1 MSYVYGRMP
10 KRCDPLRKGGQM
22 KKTMMGNFA
31 ASWGAQLSRV
41 QVIAAYPITPQTL
54 IVEKLSEIV
63 ADGELDAEFIKV
75 ESEHS
80 AMAACIGASA
90 TGARA
95 YTATSAQGL
104 ALMHEM
110 LHWAGLARMPIV
122 MTNVNRAMAPGWSI
136 WADQND
142 SLSQRD
148 TGWMQIYASS
158 AQEILDSTIIGYKV
172 SEQVL
177 LPTLISFDAFFLSH
191 TVEVVD
197 MPEIELVDKYLPP
210 FKPDYKLDVNDPRS
224 FGALTDEQYYYE
236 FRYKMQES
244 MNEAVDIIKDA
255 GKEYEKLTGRAYSL
269 IHPYRCEDADMILV
283 TSGTIAETT
292 NVAVDELRAE
302 GKKVGNLR
310 IRVIR
315 PYPKKEILEV
325 VKGVKKLAVIDRNIS
340 PGYSGIFSQEL
351 KSALYNEVDIPTRSY
366 IAGLGGRD
374 VKIEDIKDM
383 ANDALKNDTPNDL
396 IWKGVKL

>member
-1 MSYVYGRMP
+1 MI
-10 KRCDPLRKGGQM
+10 
-22 KKTMMGNFA
+22 GNYA
-31 ASWGAQLSRV
+31 ASWGAQLARV

-54 IVEKLSEIV
+54 IVEKLSDIV
-63 ADGELDAEFIKV
+63 ADGELDAKFIKV

-110 LHWAGLARMPIV
+110 LHWAALARLPIV

-158 AQEILDSTIIGYKV
+158 AQEILDSTLIGYKV
-172 SEQVL
+172 SEKVL

-191 TVEVVD
+191 TMEVVD
-197 MPEIELVDKYLPP
+197 MPEIELIDKYLPP
-210 FKPDYKLDVNDPRS
+210 YKPEYKMDVNDPRS

-236 FRYKMQES
+236 FRYKMQKA
-244 MNEAVDIIKDA
+244 MDEAVDVIKEA
-255 GKEYEKLTGRAYSL
+255 GKEYEKITGRAYNL

-351 KSALYNEVDIPTRSY
+351 KSALYNEVDIPVRSY

-383 ANDALKNDTPNDL
+383 ANDALKNDAPNDL
-396 IWKGVKL
+396 IWKGVKI

>member
-1 MSYVYGRMP
+1 
-10 KRCDPLRKGGQM
+10 M
-22 KKTMMGNFA
+22 KKTMMGNYA

-54 IVEKLSEIV
+54 IVEKLSDIV
-63 ADGELDAEFIKV
+63 ADGDLDAKFIKV

-110 LHWAGLARMPIV
+110 LHWAGLARTPIV

-158 AQEILDSTIIGYKV
+158 AQDILDSTIISYKV
-172 SEQVL
+172 SEKVL

-191 TVEVVD
+191 TMEVVD
-197 MPEIELVDKYLPP
+197 MPEIELIDKYLPP

-236 FRYKMQES
+236 FRYKMQKA
-244 MNEAVDIIKDA
+244 MDEAVDIIKEA
-255 GKEYEKLTGRAYSL
+255 GKEYEKITGRAYDL

-315 PYPKKEILEV
+315 PYPKKEILEA
-325 VKGVKKLAVIDRNIS
+325 VKGMKKLAVIDRNIS

-351 KSALYNEVDIPTRSY
+351 KSALYNEVDIPVRSY

-383 ANDALKNDTPNDL
+383 ANDALKNDAPNDL
-396 IWKGVKL
+396 IWKGVKI

>member
-1 MSYVYGRMP
+1 
-10 KRCDPLRKGGQM
+10 M

-63 ADGELDAEFIKV
+63 ADGELDAKFIKV

-110 LHWAGLARMPIV
+110 LHWAGLARLPIV

-158 AQEILDSTIIGYKV
+158 AQDILDSTIIGYKV

-197 MPEIELVDKYLPP
+197 MPDIELVDKYLPP
-210 FKPDYKLDVNDPRS
+210 YNPEYKLDVKDPRS
-224 FGALTDEQYYYE
+224 FGALTAEEYYYE
-236 FRYKMQES
+236 FRYKMQEA
-244 MNEAVDIIKDA
+244 MDKAVDVIKEA
-255 GKEYEKLTGRAYSL
+255 GKEYEKLTGRAYKL
-269 IHPYRCEDADMILV
+269 VHPYRCEDADLILV

-292 NVAVDELRAE
+292 NVAVDELREE

-325 VKGVKKLAVIDRNIS
+325 IKGVKKLAVIDRNIS

-351 KSALYNEVDIPTRSY
+351 KSALYNEVNIPVRSY
-366 IAGLGGRD
+366 IAGLGGSD
-374 VKIEDIKDM
+374 VKIQDIKDM
-383 ANDALKNDTPNDL
+383 ANDALKNDSPNDL

>member
-1 MSYVYGRMP
+1 
-10 KRCDPLRKGGQM
+10 M

-31 ASWGAQLSRV
+31 ASWGAQLARV

-63 ADGELDAEFIKV
+63 ADGELDAKFIKV

-110 LHWAGLARMPIV
+110 LHWAGLARLPIV

-158 AQEILDSTIIGYKV
+158 AQDILDSTIIGYKV
-172 SEQVL
+172 SEKVL

-197 MPEIELVDKYLPP
+197 MPDIELVDKYLPP
-210 FKPDYKLDVNDPRS
+210 YNPEYKLDVNDPRS

-236 FRYKMQES
+236 FRYKMQEA
-244 MNEAVDIIKDA
+244 MDEAVDVIKQA
-255 GKEYEKLTGRAYSL
+255 GKEYEELTGRLYKL
-269 IHPYRCEDADMILV
+269 VHPYRCEDADLILV

-351 KSALYNEVDIPTRSY
+351 KSALYNEVDIPMRSY

-374 VKIEDIKDM
+374 VKVVDIKDM

>member
-1 MSYVYGRMP
+1 
-10 KRCDPLRKGGQM
+10 
-22 KKTMMGNFA
+22 
-31 ASWGAQLSRV
+31 LSRV

-63 ADGELDAEFIKV
+63 ADGELDAKFIKV

-110 LHWAGLARMPIV
+110 LHWAGLARLPIV

-158 AQEILDSTIIGYKV
+158 AQDILDSTIIGYKV

-197 MPEIELVDKYLPP
+197 MPDIELVDKYLPP
-210 FKPDYKLDVNDPRS
+210 YNPEYKLDVKDPRS
-224 FGALTDEQYYYE
+224 FGALTAEEYYYE
-236 FRYKMQES
+236 FRYKMQEA
-244 MNEAVDIIKDA
+244 MDKAVDVIKEA
-255 GKEYEKLTGRAYSL
+255 GKEYEKLTGRAYKL
-269 IHPYRCEDADMILV
+269 VHPYRCEDADLILV

-292 NVAVDELRAE
+292 NVAVDELREE

-325 VKGVKKLAVIDRNIS
+325 IKGVKKLAVIDRNIS

-351 KSALYNEVDIPTRSY
+351 KSALYNEVNIPVRSY

-374 VKIEDIKDM
+374 VKIQDIKDM
-383 ANDALKNDTPNDL
+383 ANDALKNDSPNDL

>member
-1 MSYVYGRMP
+1 
-10 KRCDPLRKGGQM
+10 M

-63 ADGELDAEFIKV
+63 ADGELDAKFIKV

-110 LHWAGLARMPIV
+110 LHWAGLARLPIV

-158 AQEILDSTIIGYKV
+158 AQDILDSTIIGYKV

-197 MPEIELVDKYLPP
+197 MPDIELVDKYLPP
-210 FKPDYKLDVNDPRS
+210 YNPEYKLDVKDPRS
-224 FGALTDEQYYYE
+224 FGALTAEEYYYE
-236 FRYKMQES
+236 FRYKMQEA
-244 MNEAVDIIKDA
+244 MDKAVDVIKEA
-255 GKEYEKLTGRAYSL
+255 GKEYEKLTGRAYKL
-269 IHPYRCEDADMILV
+269 VHPYRCEDADLILV

-325 VKGVKKLAVIDRNIS
+325 IKGVKKLAVIDRNIS

-351 KSALYNEVDIPTRSY
+351 KSALYNEVNIPVRSY

-374 VKIEDIKDM
+374 VKIQDIKDM
-383 ANDALKNDTPNDL
+383 ANDALKNDSPNDL

>member
-1 MSYVYGRMP
+1 
-10 KRCDPLRKGGQM
+10 M
-22 KKTMMGNFA
+22 KKTMMGNYA

-54 IVEKLSEIV
+54 IVEKLSDIV
-63 ADGELDAEFIKV
+63 ADGELKAKFIKV

-80 AMAACIGASA
+80 AMAACIGASS

-110 LHWAGLARMPIV
+110 LHWAGLARLPIV
-122 MTNVNRAMAPGWSI
+122 MANVNRAMAPGWSI

-148 TGWMQIYASS
+148 TGWMSIFSSS
-158 AQEILDSTIIGYKV
+158 AQDILDSTIISYKV
-172 SEQVL
+172 SEKVL

-197 MPEIELVDKYLPP
+197 MPEQELVDKFLPP
-210 FKPDYKLDVNDPRS
+210 YKPEYKMDVNDPRS

-236 FRYKMQES
+236 FRYKMQEA
-244 MNEAVDIIKDA
+244 MDQAIDVIKETCR
-255 GKEYEKLTGRAYSL
+255 EYEEITGRHYDL
-269 IHPYRCEDADMILV
+269 IHAYRCEDADMIMV

-292 NVAVDELRAE
+292 NVTVDTLREE
-302 GKKVGNLR
+302 GHKVGNLQ
-310 IRVIR
+310 IRYIR
-315 PYPKKEILEV
+315 PYPKKDILAAI
-325 VKGVKKLAVIDRNIS
+325 GGAKKLAVIDRNIS

-351 KSALYNEVDIPTRSY
+351 KSALYNEIDIPVRSY

-374 VKIEDIKDM
+374 VKIEDIKDI
-383 ANDALKNDTPNDL
+383 AYNALEHDEPNDL
-396 IWKGVKL
+396 IWKGVKK

>member
-1 MSYVYGRMP
+1 
-10 KRCDPLRKGGQM
+10 M

-31 ASWGAQLSRV
+31 ASWGAQLARV

-63 ADGELDAEFIKV
+63 ADGELDAKFIKV

-110 LHWAGLARMPIV
+110 LHWAGLARLPIV

-158 AQEILDSTIIGYKV
+158 AQDILDSTIIGYKV
-172 SEQVL
+172 SEKVL

-197 MPEIELVDKYLPP
+197 MPDIELVDKYLPP
-210 FKPDYKLDVNDPRS
+210 YNPEYKLDVNDPRS

-236 FRYKMQES
+236 FRYKMQEA
-244 MNEAVDIIKDA
+244 MDEAVDVIKQA
-255 GKEYEKLTGRAYSL
+255 GKEYEELTGRSYKL
-269 IHPYRCEDADMILV
+269 VHPYRCEDADLILV

-351 KSALYNEVDIPTRSY
+351 KSALYNEVDIPMRSY

-374 VKIEDIKDM
+374 VKVVDIKDM

>member
-1 MSYVYGRMP
+1 
-10 KRCDPLRKGGQM
+10 M
-22 KKTMMGNFA
+22 KKTMMGNYA
-31 ASWGAQLSRV
+31 ASWGAQLARV

-54 IVEKLSEIV
+54 IVEKLSDIV
-63 ADGELDAEFIKV
+63 ADGELDAKFIKV

-110 LHWAGLARMPIV
+110 LHWAGLARLPIV

-158 AQEILDSTIIGYKV
+158 AQEILDSTLIGYKV
-172 SEQVL
+172 SEKVL

-191 TVEVVD
+191 TMEVVD
-197 MPEIELVDKYLPP
+197 MPDIKLVDKYLPP
-210 FKPDYKLDVNDPRS
+210 YKPDYKLDVNDPRS

-236 FRYKMQES
+236 FRYMMQES
-244 MNEAVDIIKDA
+244 MDEAVDIIKEA
-255 GKEYEKLTGRAYSL
+255 GKEYEKITGRLYDL

-283 TSGTIAETT
+283 TSGTIADTT

-310 IRVIR
+310 IRMIR

-351 KSALYNEVDIPTRSY
+351 KSALYNEVNIPVRSY

-383 ANDALKNDTPNDL
+383 ANNALKNDAPNDL
-396 IWKGVKL
+396 IWKGVKI

>member
-1 MSYVYGRMP
+1 
-10 KRCDPLRKGGQM
+10 M

-325 VKGVKKLAVIDRNIS
+325 IKSVKKLAVIDRNIS

-351 KSALYNEVDIPTRSY
+351 KSSLYNEVDIPTRSY

>member
-1 MSYVYGRMP
+1 
-10 KRCDPLRKGGQM
+10 M
-22 KKTMMGNFA
+22 KKTMMGNYA
-31 ASWGAQLSRV
+31 ASWGAQLARV

-54 IVEKLSEIV
+54 IVEKLSDIV
-63 ADGELDAEFIKV
+63 ADGELDAKFIKV

-110 LHWAGLARMPIV
+110 LHWAALARLPIV

-158 AQEILDSTIIGYKV
+158 AQEILDSTLIGYKV
-172 SEQVL
+172 SEKVL

-191 TVEVVD
+191 TMEVVD
-197 MPEIELVDKYLPP
+197 MPEIELIDKYLPP
-210 FKPDYKLDVNDPRS
+210 YKPEYKMDVNDPRS

-236 FRYKMQES
+236 FRYKMQKA
-244 MNEAVDIIKDA
+244 MDEAVDVIKED
-255 GKEYEKLTGRAYSL
+255 GKEYEKITGRAYSL

-351 KSALYNEVDIPTRSY
+351 KSALYNEVDIPVRSY

-383 ANDALKNDTPNDL
+383 ANDTLKNDAPNDL
-396 IWKGVKL
+396 IWKGVKI

>member
-1 MSYVYGRMP
+1 
-10 KRCDPLRKGGQM
+10 
-22 KKTMMGNFA
+22 
-31 ASWGAQLSRV
+31 
-41 QVIAAYPITPQTL
+41 
-54 IVEKLSEIV
+54 
-63 ADGELDAEFIKV
+63 
-75 ESEHS
+75 
-80 AMAACIGASA
+80 
-90 TGARA
+90 
-95 YTATSAQGL
+95 
-104 ALMHEM
+104 
-110 LHWAGLARMPIV
+110 
-122 MTNVNRAMAPGWSI
+122 
-136 WADQND
+136 
-142 SLSQRD
+142 
-148 TGWMQIYASS
+148 
-158 AQEILDSTIIGYKV
+158 
-172 SEQVL
+172 
-177 LPTLISFDAFFLSH
+177 
-191 TVEVVD
+191 
-197 MPEIELVDKYLPP
+197 
-210 FKPDYKLDVNDPRS
+210 
-224 FGALTDEQYYYE
+224 
-236 FRYKMQES
+236 
-244 MNEAVDIIKDA
+244 
-255 GKEYEKLTGRAYSL
+255 
-269 IHPYRCEDADMILV
+269 MILV

>member
-1 MSYVYGRMP
+1 
-10 KRCDPLRKGGQM
+10 M
-22 KKTMMGNFA
+22 KKTMLGNYA
-31 ASWGAQLSRV
+31 ASWGAQLARV

-54 IVEKLSEIV
+54 IVEKLSDIV
-63 ADGELDAEFIKV
+63 ADGELDAKFIKV

-110 LHWAGLARMPIV
+110 LHWAALARLPIV

-158 AQEILDSTIIGYKV
+158 AQEILDSTLIGYKV
-172 SEQVL
+172 SEKVL

-191 TVEVVD
+191 TMEVVD
-197 MPEIELVDKYLPP
+197 MPEIELIDKYLPP
-210 FKPDYKLDVNDPRS
+210 YKPEYKMDVNDPRS

-236 FRYKMQES
+236 FRYKMQKA
-244 MNEAVDIIKDA
+244 MDEAVDVIKEA
-255 GKEYEKLTGRAYSL
+255 GKEYEKITGRAYNL

-351 KSALYNEVDIPTRSY
+351 KSALYNEVDIPVRSY

-383 ANDALKNDTPNDL
+383 ANDTLKNDAPNDL
-396 IWKGVKL
+396 IWKGVKI

>member
-1 MSYVYGRMP
+1 
-10 KRCDPLRKGGQM
+10 M
-22 KKTMMGNFA
+22 KKTMLGNHA

-63 ADGELDAEFIKV
+63 ADGELDAKFIKV

-80 AMAACIGASA
+80 AMSGCIGASA

-110 LHWAGLARMPIV
+110 LHWAALARLPIV

-148 TGWMQIYASS
+148 TGWMQIYASNS
-158 AQEILDSTIIGYKV
+158 QDILDSTILAYKV
-172 SEQVL
+172 SEKLL
-177 LPTLISFDAFFLSH
+177 LPTFITFDAFFLSH
-191 TVEVVD
+191 TLEVVD
-197 MPEIELVDKYLPP
+197 MPPIEDVDKFLPP
-210 FKPDYKLDVNDPRS
+210 YNPEYKLDVNDPRS
-224 FGALTDEQYYYE
+224 FGALTSEEHYYE
-236 FRYKMQES
+236 FRYKMQKAMEDAIPVIK
-244 MNEAVDIIKDA
+244 EA
-255 GKEYEKLTGRAYSL
+255 GRGYEKLTGRYYDL
-269 IHPYRCEDADMILV
+269 IHPYRCEDADLVLV

-292 NVAVDELRAE
+292 NVAVDELRKE
-302 GKKVGNLR
+302 GKKVGNLKIR
-310 IRVIR
+310 IIR
-315 PYPKKEILEV
+315 PYPKEDILRV
-325 VKGVKKLAVIDRNIS
+325 IQKCKKIAVIDRNIS
-340 PGYSGIFSQEL
+340 CGYHGIFAQEL
-351 KSALYNEVDIPTRSY
+351 KSALYNEKEIPVWGY
-366 IAGLGGRD
+366 IIGLGGRD
-374 VKIEDIKDM
+374 VKIEDIKNIADET
-383 ANDALKNDTPNDL
+383 LKNDTPRDL

>member
-1 MSYVYGRMP
+1 
-10 KRCDPLRKGGQM
+10 M
-22 KKTMMGNFA
+22 KMTMMGNYA

-80 AMAACIGASA
+80 AMSGCIGASA
-90 TGARA
+90 AGARA

-110 LHWAGLARMPIV
+110 LHWAALARLPIV
-122 MTNVNRAMAPGWSI
+122 LTNVNRAMAPGWSI

-148 TGWMQIYASS
+148 TGLMHIFASS
-158 AQEILDSTIIGYKV
+158 SQDILDSTVLAYKIG
-172 SEQVL
+172 EQVL

-191 TVEVVD
+191 TMEVVD
-197 MPEIELVDKYLPP
+197 MPPIEDVDKFLPP
-210 FKPDYKLDVNDPRS
+210 YNPEYKLDVNDPRS
-224 FGALTDEQYYYE
+224 FGALTSEEHYYE
-236 FRYKMQES
+236 FRYKMQEA
-244 MNEAVDIIKDA
+244 MDQAINIIKKE
-255 GKEYEKLTGRAYSL
+255 GKEFEKLTGRYYDL
-269 IHPYRCEDADMILV
+269 IHPYRCEDADLILV

-292 NVAVDELRAE
+292 NVAVDELREE
-302 GKKVGNLR
+302 GKKVGNLKIR
-310 IRVIR
+310 IIR
-315 PYPKKEILEV
+315 PYPKQDILNV
-325 VKGVKKLAVIDRNIS
+325 IKNCKKIAVIDRNIS
-340 PGYSGIFSQEL
+340 CGYHGIFAQEL
-351 KSALYNEVDIPTRSY
+351 KSALYNETNIPVWGY
-366 IAGLGGRD
+366 LAGIGGRD
-374 VKIEDIKDM
+374 VKIENIKEIAD
-383 ANDALKNDTPNDL
+383 DTLKSDKPEDL

>member
-1 MSYVYGRMP
+1 
-10 KRCDPLRKGGQM
+10 M

-31 ASWGAQLSRV
+31 ASWGAQLARV

-63 ADGELDAEFIKV
+63 ADGDLDAKFIKV

-110 LHWAGLARMPIV
+110 LHWAALARMPIV

-158 AQEILDSTIIGYKV
+158 AQDILDSTLIAYRV

-210 FKPDYKLDVNDPRS
+210 FKPEYKMDVNDPRS

-236 FRYKMQES
+236 FRYKMQEA
-244 MNEAVDIIKDA
+244 MDDAVDVIKDA
-255 GKEYEKLTGRAYSL
+255 GKEYEELTGRAYDL

-302 GKKVGNLR
+302 GKKVGNMR

-315 PYPKKEILEV
+315 PYPKNEILEV

-351 KSALYNEVDIPTRSY
+351 KSALYNEVDIPVRSY

-383 ANDALKNDTPNDL
+383 ANDALKNDAPNDL

>member
-1 MSYVYGRMP
+1 
-10 KRCDPLRKGGQM
+10 M

-31 ASWGAQLSRV
+31 ASWGAQLSRA

-63 ADGELDAEFIKV
+63 ADGKLDAKFIKV

-80 AMAACIGASA
+80 AMSACIGASA

-110 LHWAGLARMPIV
+110 LHWAALARLPIV
-122 MTNVNRAMAPGWSI
+122 LANVNRAMAPGWSI

-148 TGWMQIYASS
+148 TGWIQIYASS
-158 AQEILDSTIIGYKV
+158 AQDILDSTVLGYKV

-197 MPEIELVDKYLPP
+197 MPEQKVVDDFLPP
-210 FKPDYKLDVNDPRS
+210 YNPEYKMDVKDPRS
-224 FGALTDEQYYYE
+224 FGALTDQTNYYE
-236 FRYKMQES
+236 FRYKMQNAMDKAKDLIKEVGKDY
-244 MNEAVDIIKDA
+244 EDI
-255 GKEYEKLTGRAYSL
+255 TGRRYDL
-269 IHPYRCEDADMILV
+269 IHPYKCDDADLILV

-292 NVAVDELRAE
+292 NVAVDKLRDQ
-302 GKKVGNLR
+302 GKKVGNLK

-315 PYPKKEILEV
+315 PYPKQEILKT
-325 VKGVKKLAVIDRNIS
+325 VKNCSKIAVIDRNIS
-340 PGYSGIFSQEL
+340 AGYHGIFAQEL
-351 KSALYNEVDIPTRSY
+351 KSALYNELEIPVWGL

-374 VKIEDIKDM
+374 VKVEDIMEM
-383 ANDALKNDTPNDL
+383 ANKTLESDSPND
-396 IWKGVKL
+396 IRWEGVKR

>member
-1 MSYVYGRMP
+1 
-10 KRCDPLRKGGQM
+10 M
-22 KKTMMGNFA
+22 KKTMLGNYA
-31 ASWGAQLSRV
+31 ASWGAQLARV

-54 IVEKLSEIV
+54 IVEKLSDIV
-63 ADGELDAEFIKV
+63 ADGELDAKFIKV

-110 LHWAGLARMPIV
+110 LHWAALARMPIV

-158 AQEILDSTIIGYKV
+158 AQEILDSTLIGYKV
-172 SEQVL
+172 SEKVL

-191 TVEVVD
+191 TMEVVD
-197 MPEIELVDKYLPP
+197 MPEIELIDKYLPP
-210 FKPDYKLDVNDPRS
+210 YKPEYKMDVNDPRS

-236 FRYKMQES
+236 FRYKMQKA
-244 MNEAVDIIKDA
+244 MDEAVDVIKEA
-255 GKEYEKLTGRAYSL
+255 GKEYEKITGRAYNL

-351 KSALYNEVDIPTRSY
+351 KSALYNEVDIPVRSY

-383 ANDALKNDTPNDL
+383 ANDTLKNDAPNDL
-396 IWKGVKL
+396 IWKGVKI

>member
-1 MSYVYGRMP
+1 
-10 KRCDPLRKGGQM
+10 M

-31 ASWGAQLSRV
+31 ASWGAQLARV

-63 ADGELDAEFIKV
+63 ADGELDAKFIKV

-110 LHWAGLARMPIV
+110 LHWAGLARLPIV
-122 MTNVNRAMAPGWSI
+122 MANVNRAMAPGWSI

-148 TGWMQIYASS
+148 TGWMQIFASS
-158 AQEILDSTIIGYKV
+158 AQDILDSTLLGYKV
-172 SEQVL
+172 SEKVL

-191 TVEVVD
+191 TMEVVD
-197 MPEIELVDKYLPP
+197 MPEIELVDKFLPP
-210 FKPDYKLDVNDPRS
+210 YKPDYKLDVKDPRS

-236 FRYKMQES
+236 FRYMMQQS
-244 MNEAVDIIKDA
+244 MDEAVGVIKEA
-255 GKEYEKLTGRAYSL
+255 GKEYEKLTGRSYDLVHS
-269 IHPYRCEDADMILV
+269 YRCEDADMILV
-283 TSGTIAETT
+283 TSGTIGETA

-302 GKKVGNLR
+302 GKKVGNMR

-315 PYPKKEILEV
+315 PYPKKDIIETI
-325 VKGVKKLAVIDRNIS
+325 KGAKKLAVIDRNIS

-351 KSALYNEVDIPTRSY
+351 KSALYNEVDVPIRSY

-374 VKIEDIKDM
+374 VKIEDIKEL
-383 ANDALKNDTPNDL
+383 AYDALKNDTPNDL
-396 IWKGVKL
+396 IWKGVKR

>member
-1 MSYVYGRMP
+1 
-10 KRCDPLRKGGQM
+10 M

-63 ADGELDAEFIKV
+63 ADGELDAKFIKV

>member
-1 MSYVYGRMP
+1 M
-10 KRCDPLRKGGQM
+10 L
-22 KKTMMGNFA
+22 GNYA
-31 ASWGAQLSRV
+31 ASWGAQLARV

-54 IVEKLSEIV
+54 IVEKLSDIV
-63 ADGELDAEFIKV
+63 ADGELDAKFIKV

-110 LHWAGLARMPIV
+110 LHWAALARLPIV

-158 AQEILDSTIIGYKV
+158 AQEILDSTLIGYKV
-172 SEQVL
+172 SEKVL

-191 TVEVVD
+191 TMEVVD
-197 MPEIELVDKYLPP
+197 MPEIELIDKYLPP
-210 FKPDYKLDVNDPRS
+210 YKPEYKMDVNDPRS

-236 FRYKMQES
+236 FRYKMQKA
-244 MNEAVDIIKDA
+244 MDEAVDVIKEA
-255 GKEYEKLTGRAYSL
+255 GKEYEKITGRAYNL

-351 KSALYNEVDIPTRSY
+351 KSALYNEVDIPVRSY

-383 ANDALKNDTPNDL
+383 ANDTLKNDAPNDL
-396 IWKGVKL
+396 IWKGVKI

>member
-1 MSYVYGRMP
+1 
-10 KRCDPLRKGGQM
+10 
-22 KKTMMGNFA
+22 MGNFA

-325 VKGVKKLAVIDRNIS
+325 IKSVKKLAVIDRNIS

-351 KSALYNEVDIPTRSY
+351 KSSLYNEVDIPTRSY

>member
-1 MSYVYGRMP
+1 
-10 KRCDPLRKGGQM
+10 M
-22 KKTMMGNFA
+22 KKTMIGNYA
-31 ASWGAQLSRV
+31 ASWGAQLARV

-54 IVEKLSEIV
+54 IVEKLSDIV
-63 ADGELDAEFIKV
+63 ADGELDAKFIKV

-110 LHWAGLARMPIV
+110 LHWAALARMPIV

-158 AQEILDSTIIGYKV
+158 AQEILDSTLIGYKV
-172 SEQVL
+172 SEKVL

-191 TVEVVD
+191 TMEVVD
-197 MPEIELVDKYLPP
+197 MPEIELIDKYLPP
-210 FKPDYKLDVNDPRS
+210 YKPEYKMDVNDPRS

-236 FRYKMQES
+236 FRYKMQKA
-244 MNEAVDIIKDA
+244 MDEAVDVIKEA
-255 GKEYEKLTGRAYSL
+255 GKEYEKITGRAYNL

-351 KSALYNEVDIPTRSY
+351 KSALYNEVDIPVRSY

-383 ANDALKNDTPNDL
+383 ANDTLKNDAPNDL
-396 IWKGVKL
+396 IWKGVKI

>member
-1 MSYVYGRMP
+1 MP

>member
-1 MSYVYGRMP
+1 
-10 KRCDPLRKGGQM
+10 M
-22 KKTMMGNFA
+22 KKTMIGNYA
-31 ASWGAQLSRV
+31 ASWGAQLARV

-54 IVEKLSEIV
+54 IVEKLSDIV
-63 ADGELDAEFIKV
+63 ADGELDAKFIKV

-110 LHWAGLARMPIV
+110 LHWAALARLPIV

-158 AQEILDSTIIGYKV
+158 AQEILDSTLIGYKV
-172 SEQVL
+172 SEKVL

-191 TVEVVD
+191 TMEVVD
-197 MPEIELVDKYLPP
+197 MPEIELIDKYLPP
-210 FKPDYKLDVNDPRS
+210 YKPEYKMDVNDPRS

-236 FRYKMQES
+236 FRYKMQKA
-244 MNEAVDIIKDA
+244 MDEAVDVIKEA
-255 GKEYEKLTGRAYSL
+255 GKEYEKITGRAYNL

-351 KSALYNEVDIPTRSY
+351 KSALYNEVDIPVRSY

-383 ANDALKNDTPNDL
+383 ANDTLKNDAPNDL
-396 IWKGVKL
+396 IWKGVKI

>member
-1 MSYVYGRMP
+1 
-10 KRCDPLRKGGQM
+10 M

-31 ASWGAQLSRV
+31 ASWGAQLSRA

-63 ADGELDAEFIKV
+63 ADGKLDAEFIKV

-80 AMAACIGASA
+80 AMSACIGASA

-110 LHWAGLARMPIV
+110 LHWAALGRLPIV
-122 MTNVNRAMAPGWSI
+122 MANVNRAMAPGWSI

-158 AQEILDSTIIGYKV
+158 AQDILDSTMLAYKV

-177 LPTLISFDAFFLSH
+177 LPTFISFDAFFLSH

-197 MPEIELVDKYLPP
+197 MPEQEEIDKFLPP
-210 FKPDYKLDVNDPRS
+210 FNPEYKMDVKDPRS
-224 FGALTDEQYYYE
+224 FGALTDQQYYYE
-236 FRYKMQES
+236 FRYKMQNA
-244 MNEAVDIIKDA
+244 MDEAVDVIKEA
-255 GKEYEKLTGRAYSL
+255 GKEYEEITGRRYDL
-269 IHPYRCEDADMILV
+269 VQPYKCEDADLILV

-292 NVAVDELRAE
+292 NVAVDRLRE
-302 GKKVGNLR
+302 QGKKVGNLK

-315 PYPKKEILEV
+315 PYPKTDILKTVEGAE
-325 VKGVKKLAVIDRNIS
+325 KIAVIDRNIS
-340 PGYSGIFSQEL
+340 NGYHGIFSQEL
-351 KSALYNEVDIPTRSY
+351 KGALYNETDIPVWGL

-374 VKIEDIKDM
+374 VKVEDIIEM
-383 ANDALKNDTPNDL
+383 ADKTLESDSPQD
-396 IWKGVKL
+396 IRWEGVKR

>member
-1 MSYVYGRMP
+1 
-10 KRCDPLRKGGQM
+10 M

>member
-1 MSYVYGRMP
+1 
-10 KRCDPLRKGGQM
+10 M
-22 KKTMMGNFA
+22 KKTMMGNYA
-31 ASWGAQLSRV
+31 ASWGAQLARV

-54 IVEKLSEIV
+54 IVEKLSDIV
-63 ADGELDAEFIKV
+63 ADGELDAKFIKV

-110 LHWAGLARMPIV
+110 LHWAGLARLPIV

-158 AQEILDSTIIGYKV
+158 AQEILDSTLIGYKV
-172 SEQVL
+172 SEKVL

-191 TVEVVD
+191 TMEVVD
-197 MPEIELVDKYLPP
+197 MPEIELIDKYLPP
-210 FKPDYKLDVNDPRS
+210 YKPDYKMDVNDPRS

-236 FRYKMQES
+236 FRYKMQKA
-244 MNEAVDIIKDA
+244 MDEAVDIIKEA
-255 GKEYEKLTGRAYSL
+255 GKEYEKITGRAYGL
-269 IHPYRCEDADMILV
+269 VHPYRCEDADMILV
-283 TSGTIAETT
+283 TSGTIADTT

-351 KSALYNEVDIPTRSY
+351 KSALYNEVDIPVRSY

-383 ANDALKNDTPNDL
+383 ANDALKNDAPNDL
-396 IWKGVKL
+396 IWKGVKI

>member
-1 MSYVYGRMP
+1 
-10 KRCDPLRKGGQM
+10 M

-31 ASWGAQLSRV
+31 ASWGAQLARV

-63 ADGELDAEFIKV
+63 ADGELDAKFIKV

-110 LHWAGLARMPIV
+110 LHWAALARLPIV
-122 MTNVNRAMAPGWSI
+122 MANVNRAMAPGWSI

-148 TGWMQIYASS
+148 TGWMQIFASS
-158 AQEILDSTIIGYKV
+158 AQDILDSTLLGYKV
-172 SEQVL
+172 SEKIL

-191 TVEVVD
+191 TMEVVD
-197 MPEIELVDKYLPP
+197 MPDIELVDTFLPSY
-210 FKPDYKLDVNDPRS
+210 KPEYKLDIKDPRS

-236 FRYKMQES
+236 FRYKMQKS
-244 MNEAVDIIKDA
+244 MEEAVEVIKEA
-255 GKEYEKLTGRAYSL
+255 GKEYEKLTGRSYDL
-269 IHPYRCEDADMILV
+269 IHPYKCEDAEMILV
-283 TSGTIAETT
+283 TSGTIGETA

-315 PYPKKEILEV
+315 PYPKQEIIDTI
-325 VKGVKKLAVIDRNIS
+325 KGAKKLAVIDRNIS

-351 KSALYNEVDIPTRSY
+351 KSALYNEVDVPIRSY

-383 ANDALKNDTPNDL
+383 AYDALKNDTPDDL
-396 IWKGVKL
+396 VWKGVKL